1 MDSTKTRHST
11 PQEKRKIRKLNLRLK
26 HLTEERDEAQFLKS
40 EYEIEFHLMAS
51 KLRIALGLESAP
63 EEESET
69 PPPDV
74 SQNFDN
80 QFKKQP
86 RPEPLTEEERAK
98 ASNRVEEDVRKEIEN
113 TASAAPAWM
122 KRVYKQ
128 IAMETHPDKVSH
140 RDDLSIFEQAQRVG
154 MFAKARKAL
163 VDQDG
168 PTLLQLAEE
177 LDVNADVDVGMKIE
191 MLNSKITSLMVDVRK
206 IYRTPS
212 WIWGESYGNPGIR
225 LRLLEGYCKLLKYKV
240 PSKQFLDDFVKSAE
254 DSDAGKE

>member
-26 HLTEERDEAQFLKS
+26 HLAEEHEEAQFLKS
-40 EYEIEFHLMAS
+40 EYEIEFHSMAS
-51 KLRIALGLESAP
+51 QLRIALGLDSAP
-63 EEESET
+63 EEEPET

-74 SQNFDN
+74 SQNFDD
-80 QFKKQP
+80 QFKGQPPKQP
-86 RPEPLTEEERAK
+86 PTEEERAK
-98 ASNRVEEDVRKEIEN
+98 ASNRVEEDVRKEVEN
-113 TASAAPAWM
+113 TASAAPVWM

-140 RDDLSIFEQAQRVG
+140 RVDLSIFEQAQRVG

-168 PTLLQLAEE
+168 STLLQLAEE

-191 MLNSKITSLMVDVRK
+191 MLNSKITSLQVEVRK

-225 LRLLEGYCKLLKYKV
+225 LKLLEGFCKMLKYKV
-240 PSKQFLDDFVKSAE
+240 PNQQFLSNFVRSVE
-254 DSDAGKE
+254 DPGPDKE

>member
-26 HLTEERDEAQFLKS
+26 HLTEEHDEAQFLKS
-40 EYEIEFHLMAS
+40 EYESEFHLMAS
-51 KLRIALGLESAP
+51 QLRIALGLESAP
-63 EEESET
+63 EEESEV
-69 PPPDV
+69 PPAEV
-74 SQNFDN
+74 SQNFDS

-86 RPEPLTEEERAK
+86 PKQPPSEEEKAK
-98 ASNRVEEDVRKEIEN
+98 ASNRVEEDVRKEIAN
-113 TASAAPAWM
+113 TASAAPTWM

-177 LDVNADVDVGMKIE
+177 LDVNADVDTGMKIE
-191 MLNSKITSLMVDVRK
+191 MLNSKITTLQVEVRK
-206 IYRTPS
+206 IYRSPS

-225 LRLLEGYCKLLKYKV
+225 LKLLEGFCKMLRYNV
-240 PSKQFLDDFVKSAE
+240 PNKQFLGDFVNSIE
-254 DSDAGKE
+254 DPDPGKE